1 MSFLYRMAKMK
12 QEERQLAEL
21 RNRIDELDEQIVKL
35 LNARAQIVLDIKELK
50 RKKGLPIHDGQR
62 EEEVFEKIGKISD
75 GPLDEKTL
83 RQIYQKIIEHLKAF
97 E

>member
-1 MSFLYRMAKMK
+1 MD
-12 QEERQLAEL
+12 QEVKKELAEL

-83 RQIYQKIIEHLKAF
+83 RQIYRKIIEHLKAF

>member
-1 MSFLYRMAKMK
+1 MD
-12 QEERQLAEL
+12 QEVKKELAEL

-35 LNARAQIVLDIKELK
+35 LNARAQIVLDIKEVK
-50 RKKGLPIHDGQR
+50 RKKGLPIHDGKR

>member
-1 MSFLYRMAKMK
+1 MEKETP
-12 QEERQLAEL
+12 EELAEL
-21 RNRIDELDEQIVKL
+21 RNQIDELDEQIVKL
-35 LNARAQIVLDIKELK
+35 LNARAQIVLDIKEVK
-50 RKKGLPIHDGQR
+50 RKEGLPIHDGQR
-62 EEEVFEKIGKISD
+62 EEEVFKKISEISH